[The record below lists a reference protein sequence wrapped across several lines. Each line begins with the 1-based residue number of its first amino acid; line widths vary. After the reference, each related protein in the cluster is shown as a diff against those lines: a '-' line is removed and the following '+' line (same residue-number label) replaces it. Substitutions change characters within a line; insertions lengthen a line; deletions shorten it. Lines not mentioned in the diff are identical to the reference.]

1 MRTCYFDCFSGASGD
16 MIIAALL
23 DAGASIDHLRS
34 QLTTLPV
41 SGFEISAER
50 IKKQG
55 FAATTFDVRFDED
68 QPHRH
73 LSDVLEIIRGGQLSS
88 RVTDQACAIFRRLAE
103 AEAVVHG
110 TDVEKVHFHEVGAI
124 DAIVDVTGACVALE
138 QLDVDEVAC
147 SAIPTGSG
155 TVACAHGV
163 MPVPAPATAQLL
175 KGVPL
180 ADCDEV
186 GELTTPTGA
195 AILTTL
201 AQKFSQPGG
210 MSIEHIGYGA
220 GQRDGQNRP
229 NLLRVLIGESHAAAE
244 SDTVVMLQ
252 ANIDDQ
258 NPEQI
263 GYAVGKLLDG
273 GALDAYCHPIYM
285 KKGRPGLLLTVLCEP
300 EQVQAVESLIFA
312 ETTTFGIR
320 RQLMQRSKLERRH
333 ETVTLPHGDVRMK
346 IGSRDGRVVTAAPEF
361 EDCRRIAEQTGA
373 PVREVM
379 DAAIQCWRE
388 QQ

>member
-1 MRTCYFDCFSGASGD
+1 MRTCYFDCFSGAGGD

-23 DAGASIDHLRS
+23 DAGASINHLRS
-34 QLTTLPV
+34 ALATLPL

-55 FAATTFDVRFDED
+55 FAATAFEVQFDED

-73 LSDVLEIIRGGQLSS
+73 LSTILEIIRGGQLSE
-88 RVTDQACAIFRRLAE
+88 RVTDQACTIFQRLAE
-103 AEAVVHG
+103 AEAAVHG

-124 DAIVDVTGACVALE
+124 DAIVDVTGACLALE
-138 QLDVDEVAC
+138 QLGVEEVAC
-147 SAIPTGSG
+147 APIPTGSG
-155 TVACAHGV
+155 TVTCAHGV
-163 MPVPAPATAQLL
+163 MPVPAPATALLL

-186 GELTTPTGA
+186 GELTTPTAA

-201 AQKFSQPGG
+201 THKFSQPGG
-210 MSIEHIGYGA
+210 SSIESIGYGA
-220 GQRDGQNRP
+220 GTREGKSRP
-229 NLLRVLIGESHAAAE
+229 NLLRVFIGEARPAAE

-273 GALDAYCHPIYM
+273 GALDAYCHSIYM

-300 EQVQAVESLIFA
+300 ERVQAVEALIFA
-312 ETTTFGIR
+312 ETTTFGVR

-333 ETVTLPHGDVRMK
+333 DTVTLPHGEVRMK

-361 EDCRRIAEQTGA
+361 EDCSRIAEQTGTA
-373 PVREVM
+373 VREVM
-379 DAAIQCWRE
+379 ELATRNWRA

>member
-16 MIIAALL
+16 MIIAALV

-34 QLTTLPV
+34 QLATLPI
-41 SGFEISAER
+41 SGFEISAQP

-55 FAATTFDVRFDED
+55 FSATTFDVQFDEI

-73 LSDVLEIIRGGQLSS
+73 LSDVLEIIRGGQFSQ
-88 RVTDQACAIFRRLAE
+88 RVTDQAYAIFRRLAE

-110 TDVEKVHFHEVGAI
+110 IDVERVHFHEVGAV
-124 DAIVDVTGACVALE
+124 DAIVDVAGACLALE
-138 QLDVDEVAC
+138 QLGVEEVAC

-155 TVACAHGV
+155 TVTCAHGV
-163 MPVPAPATAQLL
+163 MPVPAPATAELL

-210 MSIEHIGYGA
+210 MTIEHIGYGA
-220 GQRDGQNRP
+220 GRRDGQNRP
-229 NLLRVLIGESHAAAE
+229 NLLRVLIGEAQVAAE
-244 SDTVVMLQ
+244 SDTVVVLQ

-300 EQVQAVESLIFA
+300 EHVQTVESLIFA

-320 RQLMQRSKLERRH
+320 RQFMQRSKLERRH
-333 ETVTLPHGDVRMK
+333 DTVTLSHGEVRMK
-346 IGSRDGRVVTAAPEF
+346 LGSRDGRVVTAAPEF

-373 PVREVM
+373 ALREVM
-379 DAAIQCWRE
+379 DAAIQRWRE
-388 QQ
+388 HQ

>member
-1 MRTCYFDCFSGASGD
+1 M
-16 MIIAALL
+16 
-23 DAGASIDHLRS
+23 
-34 QLTTLPV
+34 
-41 SGFEISAER
+41 
-50 IKKQG
+50 
-55 FAATTFDVRFDED
+55 
-68 QPHRH
+68 
-73 LSDVLEIIRGGQLSS
+73 
-88 RVTDQACAIFRRLAE
+88 
-103 AEAVVHG
+103 HG

-124 DAIVDVTGACVALE
+124 DAIVDVTGACLALE
-138 QLDVDEVAC
+138 QLGVEDVTC

-155 TVACAHGV
+155 TVTCAHGV
-163 MPVPAPATAQLL
+163 MPIPAPATAQLL

-201 AQKFSQPGG
+201 AHKFSQPGG
-210 MSIEHIGYGA
+210 MHLEHIGYGA
-220 GQRDGQNRP
+220 GRRDGQNRP
-229 NLLRVLIGESHAAAE
+229 NLLRVLIGDSPAAEE
-244 SDTVVMLQ
+244 SDTVVVLQ

-273 GALDAYCHPIYM
+273 GALDAYCYPIYM

-300 EQVQAVESLIFA
+300 EQVQALESLIFA

-333 ETVTLPHGDVRMK
+333 DTVTLPRGEVRMK
-346 IGSRDGRVVTAAPEF
+346 IGSRDGRVITAAPEF

-379 DAAIQCWRE
+379 DAAVQLWRE